1 MLLELDV
8 LTDGLEI
15 RFRAMFEFAVSGKGL
30 ESVFLNTRGCCCCCC
45 CITLQ
50 SSKPL
55 DYSTFCLFCH
65 EQLPKYLKLTT
76 MLPAS
81 KLLLWTKE
89 DQFPQL
95 LFRQRLP
102 HPRTPPLIRA
112 APVDG
117 THPPTPTPSPASSFR
132 FLSS

>member
-15 RFRAMFEFAVSGKGL
+15 RFRAMLEFAVSGRGL
-30 ESVFLNTRGCCCCCC
+30 ASVFLSTRGCCSCCV
-45 CITLQ
+45 TLQ

-55 DYSTFCLFCH
+55 DYRTFGLFCH
-65 EQLPKYLKLTT
+65 EQLPKYLELTT
-76 MLPAS
+76 MLPAL

-95 LFRQRLP
+95 LFRQQLP
-102 HPRTPPLIRA
+102 HPRTPTPTPIRA

-117 THPPTPTPSPASSFR
+117 IHPPDPHPWSMKNCLP
-132 FLSS
+132 